1 MMLQNT
7 EFIEDDRQQ
16 DKLDKQRMTLLE
28 LKAQLRDAELETEG
42 EIIANLNLKQVLEK
56 ETELYQEKNLRQ
68 GDVFVEL
75 ETDMDETKYISERF
89 MNQIE
94 ED

>member
-1 MMLQNT
+1 
-7 EFIEDDRQQ
+7 
-16 DKLDKQRMTLLE
+16 MTLLE

-68 GDVFVEL
+68 GEAFAEL
-75 ETDMDETKYISERF
+75 ETDMDETKNISERF

>member
-68 GDVFVEL
+68 GEAFVEL
-75 ETDMDETKYISERF
+75 EPDMDETK
-89 MNQIE
+89 
-94 ED
+94 

>member
-16 DKLDKQRMTLLE
+16 DKLDKQRMMLLE
-28 LKAQLRDAELETEG
+28 LMAQLRDAELETEG

-68 GDVFVEL
+68 GEAFVEL
-75 ETDMDETKYISERF
+75 ESDMDETKNISERYI
-89 MNQIE
+89 NQIE